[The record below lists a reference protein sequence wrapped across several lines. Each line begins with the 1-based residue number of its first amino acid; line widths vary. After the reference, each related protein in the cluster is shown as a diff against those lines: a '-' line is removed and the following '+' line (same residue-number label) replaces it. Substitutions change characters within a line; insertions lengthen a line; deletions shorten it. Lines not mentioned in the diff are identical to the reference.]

1 MPKKLDLTDN
11 LEKYII
17 DHSETLT
24 DVQKE
29 IIKHNIS
36 LGDQKKLQISIS
48 QAQFLQTLIKISN
61 VKKILEIGSF
71 TGFSALSMAL
81 ALPSDGSLTSLDNNL
96 EFSNKAKYFFEKA
109 NEKKI
114 KQIIKPAIKSLKDLK
129 ASNQLF
135 DLIFIDAYKEIMF
148 TIFGFYKFKK
158 IKFLK
163 RYKFL
168 LQEEI
173 FKNNIKGTIILSSE
187 GINGT
192 VAGKKDNIN
201 KMIKK
206 LKMQFK
212 FKDFD
217 SKNTSL
223 SHFQP
228 FHKGKIK
235 IKKEVVPL
243 GLTINSKNKK
253 INKYISGKSWNKLIS
268 NNETLVIDARK
279 PFEYDVGT
287 FKNAI
292 NPKIQNFRDFPKYL
306 KKINKTK
313 NVAMFCTGG
322 IRCEKA
328 SIFLNKKGFKNVF
341 QLKGGILN
349 YLNKTKNLLYLCWL

>member
-1 MPKKLDLTDN
+1 
-11 LEKYII
+11 
-17 DHSETLT
+17 
-24 DVQKE
+24 
-29 IIKHNIS
+29 
-36 LGDQKKLQISIS
+36 
-48 QAQFLQTLIKISN
+48 
-61 VKKILEIGSF
+61 
-71 TGFSALSMAL
+71 
-81 ALPSDGSLTSLDNNL
+81 
-96 EFSNKAKYFFEKA
+96 
-109 NEKKI
+109 
-114 KQIIKPAIKSLKDLK
+114 
-129 ASNQLF
+129 
-135 DLIFIDAYKEIMF
+135 MF

-163 RYKFL
+163 RYKSLF
-168 LQEEI
+168 QDEI
-173 FKNNIKGTIILSSE
+173 SKNNIKGTIILSSE

-349 YLNKTKNLLYLCWL
+349 YLNKTKKTDSLWKGEC

>member
-1 MPKKLDLTDN
+1 
-11 LEKYII
+11 
-17 DHSETLT
+17 
-24 DVQKE
+24 
-29 IIKHNIS
+29 
-36 LGDQKKLQISIS
+36 
-48 QAQFLQTLIKISN
+48 
-61 VKKILEIGSF
+61 
-71 TGFSALSMAL
+71 
-81 ALPSDGSLTSLDNNL
+81 
-96 EFSNKAKYFFEKA
+96 
-109 NEKKI
+109 
-114 KQIIKPAIKSLKDLK
+114 
-129 ASNQLF
+129 
-135 DLIFIDAYKEIMF
+135 MF

-163 RYKFL
+163 RYKSLF
-168 LQEEI
+168 QEEI
-173 FKNNIKGTIILSSE
+173 SKNNIKGTIILSSE

-349 YLNKTKNLLYLCWL
+349 YLDKFEKKDSLWKGECFVFDNRISLKHKLKQGSFSICSGCRTPLSVQDKKSNKYEEGVSCSRCYDTLTNTQKSRFRIRQNQINVAKKSGRKHKFQKEY